1 MKHLKLT
8 VFLLF
13 TALVVKAQVPPK
25 PIGQPIAETVTV
37 LHGTNLMPTSA
48 EMIIK
53 DWIGDG
59 VASAGVRSVNGQ
71 TGAVV
76 ITAESIGAYPMS
88 GGALNP
94 SVYISI
100 YNPVRSMKL
109 DSAGLKIS
117 RLDGAIGTRAFY
129 LSLDGLVFQR
139 YDNSLVKYTPEG
151 ILDDGSLFLL
161 PDKEIGTYRLAVTN
175 DIKPESDPL
184 WMQSMTGV
192 LAHTESN
199 HRVTEYGGFEA
210 GDGTVVTPLDMGEGM
225 LFDGVAMGSMASASQ
240 GAIAIGPGT
249 TAHESSVALGVSA
262 RASEGGAGIGYG
274 ASSMGPIGNSGGAA
288 LGNTSRVIGAG
299 GAVGK
304 NSWAGDGFAGGK
316 GAQTKDGPKTIDA
329 IQLGTGVNAET
340 NTLKV
345 YNYPLLQA
353 NGKIPKERIA
363 LTAGDVGAATQGDLA
378 RYLPLAGGVMEEGA
392 MISMS
397 TDNARVDIAAEH
409 VTYEGVEKT
418 VRFSY
423 DFSKPHGDY
432 TFATLDDIPDTSVV
446 TNIVKSVGDNRYV
459 KGYNGVAENLG
470 VNGYLALPQSQATN
484 LVLRI
489 ITSNEYIIAKEVW
502 E

>member
-59 VASAGVRSVNGQ
+59 VDKAAITNIAGYVAGESNKL
-71 TGAVV
+71 

-100 YNPVRSMKL
+100 YNPMRSMKL

-117 RLDGAIGTRAFY
+117 RLGGAIGTRTFY

-249 TAHESSVALGVSA
+249 IAYESSVALGVGA
-262 RASEGGAGIGYG
+262 MAIEGGAGIGYG
-274 ASSMGPIGNSGGAA
+274 ASSMGPTGNSGGAA

-397 TDNARVDIAAEH
+397 TDNVRVDIAAEH
-409 VTYEGVEKT
+409 VTYDGWKKGCVFFMILANH
-418 VRFSY
+418 R
-423 DFSKPHGDY
+423 
-432 TFATLDDIPDTSVV
+432 ATT
-446 TNIVKSVGDNRYV
+446 
-459 KGYNGVAENLG
+459 
-470 VNGYLALPQSQATN
+470 
-484 LVLRI
+484 LRH
-489 ITSNEYIIAKEVW
+489 S
-502 E
+502 